1 LDELVVAPVENDG
14 LYFSIYPLAN
24 RHEDSHIMGE
34 LVQLTSFGLTE
45 GEVLGALGRV
55 KVRDVD
61 YADLY
66 FESCVSESVSMEE
79 SLVKR
84 ATKSVSQ
91 GVGVRATAGEK
102 TGFAYSDE
110 LTKKDLELAADTAR
124 YIANSPSGAEA
135 VPVPVRQ
142 RPTRDLYPIER
153 AQAEVATA
161 ERVSLLNAIDAEARR
176 YDPRIK
182 NVMASFNTEYKVVI
196 VATSD
201 GTLIGDVQPLSR
213 LQVTCIAEE
222 NGQRQAGSFGG
233 GGRVGFQFY
242 HEGDRYL
249 RFAREAAREAILNL
263 SAVEAPAGVMP
274 VVLGGGW
281 PGILLH
287 EAIGHGLEAD
297 FNRKKTSAFSNL
309 LGKRVASDVCT
320 IVDDATLPGRRG
332 SLNMDDEGTSTSRTT
347 LIEKGIL
354 RGYITDKLNARL
366 MGIPLTGN
374 GRRESY
380 QSVVLPR
387 MTNTF
392 MLAGTSDPEEI
403 IRSVDRGL
411 YAVSFGGGQV
421 DITNGKFVFSAS
433 EAYLIEGGK
442 VTRPVKGATLIGSGP
457 EILTKVS
464 MVGHDLKLD
473 EGIGTCGKEGQ
484 SVPVGVGLPTIR
496 IDEITVGGTQR

>member
-1 LDELVVAPVENDG
+1 
-14 LYFSIYPLAN
+14 
-24 RHEDSHIMGE
+24 MGE
-34 LVQLTSFGLTE
+34 LVSLTAFGLSE
-45 GEVLGALGRV
+45 GEVRSALERI
-55 KVRDVD
+55 KVREID

-84 ATKSVSQ
+84 ATKSVAQ

-110 LTKKDLELAADTAR
+110 LTRKDIELAADTAR
-124 YIANSPSGAEA
+124 YIAQSHTTSQS
-135 VPVPVRQ
+135 VPVPVFQ
-142 RPTRDLYPIER
+142 RPTRDLYPVEQTQIDM
-153 AQAEVATA
+153 ATA
-161 ERVSLLNAIDAEARR
+161 DRVALLNAIDIEARR

-182 NVMASFNTEYKVVI
+182 NVMASFNTEYKRVV

-201 GTLIGDVQPLSR
+201 GTLISDVQPLSR

-222 NGQRQAGSFGG
+222 NRNRQVGTFGG
-233 GGRVGFQFY
+233 GGRVPFEFY
-242 HEGDRYL
+242 QRENRYL
-249 RFAREAAREAILNL
+249 AYAREAARQAILNL
-263 SAVEAPAGVMP
+263 SAVAAPAGVMP

-309 LGKRVASDVCT
+309 VGARVASDICT
-320 IVDDATLPGRRG
+320 IVDDGTLPNRRG
-332 SLNMDDEGTSTSRTT
+332 SLNMDDEGTATSRTV
-347 LIEKGIL
+347 LIERGIL

-392 MLAGTSDPEEI
+392 MLAGESDPQDI
-403 IRSVDRGL
+403 IRSVDHGL

-442 VTRPVKGATLIGSGP
+442 VAKPVKGATLIGSGP

-464 MVGHDLKLD
+464 MVGYDLKLD

-496 IDEITVGGTQR
+496 IDEITVGGTQG

>member
-1 LDELVVAPVENDG
+1 MADQVRLETFGVTEVEAQQALDRL
-14 LYFSIYPLAN
+14 S
-24 RHEDSHIMGE
+24 
-34 LVQLTSFGLTE
+34 
-45 GEVLGALGRV
+45 
-55 KVRDVD
+55 VRDVD

-66 FESCVSESVSMEE
+66 FESRVSEAVSMEE
-79 SLVKR
+79 RIVKR
-84 ATKSVSQ
+84 AAKSISR

-110 LTKKDLELAADTAR
+110 LTKNDLERAADAAR
-124 YIANSPSGAEA
+124 YIANSPKGDRA
-135 VPVPVRQ
+135 VPVPAQR

-153 AQAEVATA
+153 AKAEVATPD
-161 ERVSLLNAIDAEARR
+161 RVALLNEIDAEARR
-176 YDPRIK
+176 YDPRIT
-182 NVMASFNTEYKVVI
+182 NVMASFNTEYKVVV

-201 GTLIGDVQPLSR
+201 GTLVGDIQPLSR
-213 LQVTCIAEE
+213 LQISCIAEE
-222 NGQRQAGSFGG
+222 NGNRQVGSFGG
-233 GGRVGFQFY
+233 GGRVGFEFY
-242 HEGDRYL
+242 REQNRHLEY
-249 RFAREAAREAILNL
+249 AREAAREAILNL
-263 SAVEAPAGVMP
+263 SAVDAPAGVMP
-274 VVLGGGW
+274 VVLAGGW

-309 LGKRVASDVCT
+309 VGKRVASDVCT
-320 IVDDATLPGRRG
+320 IVDDGTLPFRRG
-332 SLNMDDEGTSTSRTT
+332 SLNMDDEGTPTGCTT

-366 MGIPLTGN
+366 MGIALTGN

-392 MLAGTSDPEEI
+392 MLAGESDPQDI
-403 IRSVDRGL
+403 IRSVKKGL

-433 EAYLIEGGK
+433 EAYLIEDGQ
-442 VTRPVKGATLIGSGP
+442 VTKPVKGATLIGNGP

-473 EGIGTCGKEGQ
+473 NGIGTCGKDGQ
-484 SVPVGVGLPTIR
+484 SVPVGVGLPTLK
-496 IDEITVGGTQR
+496 IDEITVGGTQG

>member
-1 LDELVVAPVENDG
+1 
-14 LYFSIYPLAN
+14 
-24 RHEDSHIMGE
+24 MGE
-34 LVQLTSFGLTE
+34 LVQLTTFGLSE
-45 GEVLGALGRV
+45 REIQGALGRV

-84 ATKSVSQ
+84 ATKSISQ

-102 TGFAYSDE
+102 TGFAYSDD
-110 LTKKDLELAADTAR
+110 LTRKDLEVAADAAR
-124 YIANSPSGAEA
+124 YIAQSPGASQP
-135 VPVPVRQ
+135 VPVPVQQ
-142 RPTRDLYPIER
+142 RPTRNLYPVE
-153 AQAEVATA
+153 QATVEVVTA
-161 ERVSLLNAIDAEARR
+161 DRVALLNAIDIEARR
-176 YDPRIK
+176 YDSRIT
-182 NVMASFNTEYKVVI
+182 NVMASFNTEYKRVV

-201 GTLIGDVQPLSR
+201 GTIIGDVQPLSR
-213 LQVTCIAEE
+213 LQITCIAEE
-222 NGQRQAGSFGG
+222 KGNRQVGTFGG
-233 GGRVGFQFY
+233 GGRVPFEFY
-242 HEGDRYL
+242 QNEERYL
-249 RFAREAAREAILNL
+249 AYTREAARQAVLNL
-263 SAVEAPAGVMP
+263 SAVAAPAGVMP

-297 FNRKKTSAFSNL
+297 FNRKKTSAFSSL
-309 LGKRVASDVCT
+309 VGKRVASSACT
-320 IVDDATLPGRRG
+320 IVDDGTLPNRRG
-332 SLNMDDEGTSTSRTT
+332 SLNMDDEGTPTSRTV
-347 LIEKGIL
+347 LIERGIL

-366 MGIPLTGN
+366 LGIPLTGN

-392 MLAGTSDPEEI
+392 MLAGESDLEDI

-442 VTRPVKGATLIGSGP
+442 VTKPVKGATLIGSGP

-473 EGIGTCGKEGQ
+473 EGVGTCGKEGQ

-496 IDEITVGGTQR
+496 IDEITVGGTQD

>member
-1 LDELVVAPVENDG
+1 M
-14 LYFSIYPLAN
+14 SIP
-24 RHEDSHIMGE
+24 EPIHIAR
-34 LVQLTSFGLTE
+34 FGLTE
-45 GEVLGALGRV
+45 SEVQLALGRV

-79 SLVKR
+79 GLVKR
-84 ATKSVSQ
+84 AAKSVSQ
-91 GVGVRATAGEK
+91 GVGVRAIAGEK

-110 LTKKDLELAADTAR
+110 LTRKDLELAADTAR
-124 YIANSPSGAEA
+124 YIANSPSGSE
-135 VPVPVRQ
+135 PVCVQGQRRPVH
-142 RPTRDLYPIER
+142 DLYPIDR
-153 AQAEVATA
+153 ARAEVATA
-161 ERVSLLNAIDAEARR
+161 DRVALLNAIDAEARR
-176 YDPRIK
+176 YDSRIK
-182 NVMASFNTEYKVVI
+182 NVMASFNTEYKLVV
-196 VATSD
+196 VATTE
-201 GTLIGDVQPLSR
+201 GTLVGDVQPLSR

-222 NGQRQAGSFGG
+222 NGNRQVGTFGG
-233 GGRVGFQFY
+233 GGRVGFEFY
-242 HEGDRYL
+242 RDADRYL
-249 RFAREAAREAILNL
+249 HFAREAAREAILNL

-274 VVLGGGW
+274 VVLAGGW

-297 FNRKKTSAFSNL
+297 FNRKKTSAFSSL
-309 LGKRVASDVCT
+309 LNTRVASEDCT
-320 IVDDATLPGRRG
+320 IVDDGTLPFRRG
-332 SLNMDDEGTSTSRTT
+332 SLNMDDEGTPTSRTV
-347 LIEKGIL
+347 LIERGIL

-392 MLAGTSDPEEI
+392 MLAGDSDPQDI
-403 IRSVDRGL
+403 LRSVKRGL

-433 EAYLIEGGK
+433 EAYLIEEGR
-442 VTRPVKGATLIGSGP
+442 VTKPVKGATLIGNGP

-484 SVPVGVGLPTIR
+484 SVPVGVGLPTIK
-496 IDEITVGGTQR
+496 IDEITVGGTQGQ